1 MGFRDGALN
10 LKSADGPR
18 PYSSPI
24 PAQFSKPPSPLEQ
37 SPSTRKP
44 GLMQRTTHALRRT
57 TSASRPT
64 TQIPTQP
71 RTRPVHRTAFSRLA
85 GRIPL
90 RSVEIAT
97 VTVDMRRKPVENKP
111 NQSPLVRQQN
121 RPRASETMER
131 PPHLAVRPLGG
142 HARILPLCAQCP
154 HPSRRREAAFRQQN
168 SIPKWRHPKSGSR
181 QSEILISRVLTVT

>member
-85 GRIPL
+85 GRIPS
-90 RSVEIAT
+90 RSAESAT
-97 VTVDMRRKPVENKP
+97 VTVAMRRKPVDSTL
-111 NQSPLVRQQN
+111 NQHPPIRQQSSLAPASPWSI
-121 RPRASETMER
+121 RPIWWCDSSAATPTSCPIAPNARTLRVGAK
-131 PPHLAVRPLGG
+131 PPSFSRNPSKNGVIQNGDHGNLKFFFPL
-142 HARILPLCAQCP
+142 H
-154 HPSRRREAAFRQQN
+154 
-168 SIPKWRHPKSGSR
+168 
-181 QSEILISRVLTVT
+181 